1 MRRRPSKIHRMGSF
15 AEDVIVHSVGTGRY
29 RGELDHSW
37 DLVAAPQ
44 GGMAAALALRAAA
57 AEIKDTGHV
66 LRTCTAVF
74 AGQVSAGV
82 LEIDVTVLRRGRTA
96 TQVASTIRNEGATA
110 GATVLAVFGSS
121 REGPSFVDVTPPEV
135 PKPSE
140 CRSYRDPLP
149 PGVEPMEPFPF
160 WCHVEGRAA
169 LGHPP
174 WEEHEPTC
182 SDVATWLRF
191 DDPPRLADGS
201 LDPLGVITLADRM
214 PGCIDE
220 RIGHRG
226 PRWFAPSADLTVHLL
241 EPLRTE
247 WVLAHDRARWA
258 DNGWASAEST
268 LWDEAGLL
276 VAYATQMML
285 FTYLPSA

>member
-1 MRRRPSKIHRMGSF
+1 
-15 AEDVIVHSVGTGRY
+15 
-29 RGELDHSW
+29 
-37 DLVAAPQ
+37 
-44 GGMAAALALRAAA
+44 
-57 AEIKDTGHV
+57 
-66 LRTCTAVF
+66 
-74 AGQVSAGV
+74 
-82 LEIDVTVLRRGRTA
+82 
-96 TQVASTIRNEGATA
+96 
-110 GATVLAVFGSS
+110 
-121 REGPSFVDVTPPEV
+121 VDVAPPEV
-135 PKPSE
+135 PPPSE

-149 PGVEPMEPFPF
+149 AGVEPFETFPF
-160 WCHVEGRAA
+160 WNHVEGRAA
-169 LGHPP
+169 LGRPP
-174 WEEHEPTC
+174 WEEHEPGH

-220 RIGHRG
+220 RIGHQG

-268 LWDEAGLL
+268 LWDETGTL

-285 FTYLPSA
+285 FTYLQAE